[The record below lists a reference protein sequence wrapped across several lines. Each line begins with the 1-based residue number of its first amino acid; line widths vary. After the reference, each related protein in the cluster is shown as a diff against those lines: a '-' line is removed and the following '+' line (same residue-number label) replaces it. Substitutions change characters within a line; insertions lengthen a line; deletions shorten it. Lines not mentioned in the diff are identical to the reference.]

1 MFRALLL
8 CSDGDCAEV
17 FEAYGSLGE
26 LEALACDCGCSL
38 ELFEISESR
47 DGGGATSGFT
57 LARVE

>member
-17 FEAYGSLGE
+17 FEAYGSLDE

-38 ELFEISESR
+38 ELLEVSESGEA
-47 DGGGATSGFT
+47 DAGFE
-57 LARVE
+57 LIPIRA